1 MSDVAADDSGPV
13 ERPRPRA
20 LTAAGAMIARPGL
33 LFDRFYELPLIIV
46 FVGMVSV
53 IGAFHSQYFSR
64 YSLINLG
71 TGAAY
76 FGTMAIGM
84 VFLLSMRE
92 IDLSVGSIFGLTII
106 LEARLMTSGVNPW
119 LAALAGL

>member
-1 MSDVAADDSGPV
+1 MSDVAADDPGRSS
-13 ERPRPRA
+13 PRA
-20 LTAAGAMIARPGL
+20 MTVVEAMVARVGA

-46 FVGMVSV
+46 LVGMVGV
-53 IGAFHSQYFSR
+53 IGAFHSQYLDK

-71 TGAAY
+71 NGAAY

-106 LEARLMTSGVNPW
+106 LEARL
-119 LAALAGL
+119 